1 MNTLAEH
8 IRHVAGLLAED
19 VLEPDPER
27 TDWSGMKVRVDM
39 VREGMERVLDG
50 LSGALEEADE
60 AEMKALVRKRVAGV
74 ASRVAALLR
83 ATGSTEGCRR
93 LLEKALK
100 LSEDASQRAEL
111 EAALAEPEVFCR
123 FAYAGWLLGKGR
135 FDKADSLLERVVKDT
150 RQPVLKQTAQSAL
163 RGSRPLQGA
172 PTPLE

>member
-1 MNTLAEH
+1 MERLNTLAEDL
-8 IRHVAGLLAED
+8 RHVAGLLAED

-83 ATGSTEGCRR
+83 ATGSTEAAAACWRR
-93 LLEKALK
+93 
-100 LSEDASQRAEL
+100 
-111 EAALAEPEVFCR
+111 P
-123 FAYAGWLLGKGR
+123 
-135 FDKADSLLERVVKDT
+135 
-150 RQPVLKQTAQSAL
+150 
-163 RGSRPLQGA
+163 
-172 PTPLE
+172 